1 MFGYIYKFIDKV
13 KSTLSQKGQG
23 MIEYA
28 LIIAFVAA
36 IAAVALNS
44 DLKTA
49 VTNAFGNATTQL
61 NDAAGNNTGGGDAT
75 P

>member
-36 IAAVALNS
+36 IAAVALNK
-44 DLKTA
+44 DLNTA
-49 VTNAFGNATTQL
+49 VTNAFGKATEQL
-61 NDAAGNNTGGGDAT
+61 NNAADGGNDGDSGN
-75 P
+75 

>member
-28 LIIAFVAA
+28 LIIAFVAG
-36 IAAVALNS
+36 IAAVALTS
-44 DLKTA
+44 QDGGLATKIKA
-49 VTNAFGNATTQL
+49 AFTSAGDQIESNTPTTT
-61 NDAAGNNTGGGDAT
+61 TGD
-75 P
+75 